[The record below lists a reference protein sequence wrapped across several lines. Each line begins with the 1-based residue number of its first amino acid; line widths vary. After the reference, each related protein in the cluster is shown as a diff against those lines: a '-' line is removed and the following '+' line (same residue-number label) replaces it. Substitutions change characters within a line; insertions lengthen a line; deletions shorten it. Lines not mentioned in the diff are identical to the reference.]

1 MKHRAWLTTALAMAL
16 VLAIPGLA
24 PAQVIVDD
32 LRTVST
38 AVLTGVKVV
47 AVLFII
53 GAFAAFATGRH
64 WAGGILAIVGIV
76 GMAKA
81 DQIAAWLGIGA

>member
-1 MKHRAWLTTALAMAL
+1 MRNRPWLTTVFAITL
-16 VLAIPGLA
+16 VLSIPGLA
-24 PAQVIVDD
+24 PAQVIVND
-32 LRTVST
+32 LRTVSN

-64 WAGGILAIVGIV
+64 WAGGLLAIVGVI

-81 DQIAAWLGIGA
+81 DQIAAFLGIGG

>member
-1 MKHRAWLTTALAMAL
+1 MKSHPWLMTAFAIAS

-53 GAFAAFATGRH
+53 AAFAAFATGRH
-64 WAGGILAIVGIV
+64 WAGGILAIIGVI

-81 DQIAAWLGIGA
+81 DQIATWLGIGA